1 MKSNPKTAWN
11 PERLDMRA
19 FAQAGAS
26 LQAEEP
32 LPGFE
37 RLHAEA
43 VLEGQSSVGL
53 VRWQARGEM
62 RPGATGGEPTAWLH
76 LQADTSV
83 PLTCQRCL
91 GPVDTPLAVDRW
103 FRFVADEAAAAA
115 EDDDCEEDLLALE
128 PRPSLHDVLEDEL
141 LMELP
146 LVPMHDT
153 CPSDAPAAPPA
164 AEPEPASERP
174 HPFAALA
181 GLKKPK

>member
-91 GPVDTPLAVDRW
+91 GPVDTPLASIRATGRSNVVW
-103 FRFVADEAAAAA
+103 AN
-115 EDDDCEEDLLALE
+115 L
-128 PRPSLHDVLEDEL
+128 PDVS
-141 LMELP
+141 
-146 LVPMHDT
+146 T
-153 CPSDAPAAPPA
+153 TI
-164 AEPEPASERP
+164 
-174 HPFAALA
+174 
-181 GLKKPK
+181 KNK